1 MVLVTDLVSPGTEA
15 ATRPDVHVL
24 QLGQELLEDTLTLES
39 GGRVTVV
46 ELAVVGGD
54 DLVLGLDH
62 LGVDQTLD
70 TVLEEVGLIHGLL
83 GGLRNLE
90 HDGPVRTLLGV
101 GALGL
106 AAVTQLEGGEL
117 DIRLGLVV
125 GGVVGEDGGTVERS
139 VVLGEV
145 EPALVTNAL
154 GAFASQTN
162 TNDVGGRV
170 VQTLAEAD
178 ELLVAHGLD
187 QLVNSHGG
195 DELLV
200 LDGGAVGQLDGL
212 LLGVNLADLTVLAE
226 SRLLLGEGVGDSD
239 PDTTGTVASREA
251 ESGVGAPV
259 TGNLVQNDVL
269 GDKLHVGGGDTLA
282 EPLSLHLISQLG
294 TVMELETAI

>member
-1 MVLVTDLVSPGTEA
+1 MVLVTDLVSPA
-15 ATRPDVHVL
+15 AESATGPDVHVL
-24 QLGQELLEDTLTLES
+24 KLGQELLENTLTLES
-39 GGRVTVV
+39 RCGVTVV

-54 DLVLGLDH
+54 DLILGLDH
-62 LGVDQTLD
+62 LSVDETLD
-70 TVLEEVGLIHGLL
+70 TVTEEVGLVNRLL
-83 GGLRNLE
+83 GGLGNLQ

-117 DIRLGLVV
+117 DVLLRLVV

-145 EPALVTNAL
+145 QPALVTDAL
-154 GAFASQTN
+154 RALTSQTD
-162 TNDVGGRV
+162 TNDVGRRV

-187 QLVNSHGG
+187 ELVHSHGG

-200 LDGGAVGQLDGL
+200 LDGGAVGELDGL
-212 LLGVNLADLTVLAE
+212 LGSINLADLTVLAE
-226 SRLLLGEGVGDSD
+226 AGLLLGESVGNSN
-239 PDTTGTVASREA
+239 PDTTGTIASREA

-259 TGNLVQNDVL
+259 TSDLVQDDVL
-269 GDKLHVGGGDTLA
+269 GDELQVGGSNTLTQ
-282 EPLSLHLISQLG
+282 PLSLHLFPRLG
-294 TVMELETAI
+294 AVQ